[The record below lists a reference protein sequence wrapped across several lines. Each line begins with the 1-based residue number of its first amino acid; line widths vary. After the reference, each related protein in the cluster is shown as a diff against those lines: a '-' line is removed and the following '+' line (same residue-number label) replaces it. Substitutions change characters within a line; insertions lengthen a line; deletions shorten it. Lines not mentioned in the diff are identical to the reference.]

1 MRYTALMSTAAPA
14 AAAGTR
20 QQGSF
25 ARFWRALKQLFH
37 ELTGATFA
45 VFAFAWLN
53 AAFRSWLRDAAH
65 WLVAMALFVA
75 ALFAFFA
82 VTSFRRARKL

>member
-1 MRYTALMSTAAPA
+1 MSTAASA
-14 AAAGTR
+14 AAVRPR
-20 QQGSF
+20 QQGGF
-25 ARFWRALKQLFH
+25 TRFWRALKQLFH
-37 ELTGATFA
+37 ELAGAIFA

-53 AAFRSWLRDAAH
+53 AAFRAWTRDVAH
-65 WLVAMALFVA
+65 WLIAMALLVA

>member
-1 MRYTALMSTAAPA
+1 M
-14 AAAGTR
+14 
-20 QQGSF
+20 
-25 ARFWRALKQLFH
+25 
-37 ELTGATFA
+37 FA

-53 AAFRSWLRDAAH
+53 AAFRAWTRDVAKWLIATS
-65 WLVAMALFVA
+65 VVVA

>member
-1 MRYTALMSTAAPA
+1 MSTAARATA
-14 AAAGTR
+14 A
-20 QQGSF
+20 QGAPQSGF
-25 ARFWRALKQLFH
+25 TRFWRTLKQLFH
-37 ELTGATFA
+37 ELTGAIFA

-53 AAFRSWLRDAAH
+53 AAFRAWTRDVAGWLIATS
-65 WLVAMALFVA
+65 VIVA

>member
-1 MRYTALMSTAAPA
+1 MSTAARATTAPQS
-14 AAAGTR
+14 GFT
-20 QQGSF
+20 
-25 ARFWRALKQLFH
+25 RFWRTLKQLFH
-37 ELTGATFA
+37 ELTGAIFA

-53 AAFRSWLRDAAH
+53 AALRAWTRDVARWLIATSV
-65 WLVAMALFVA
+65 LVA